1 MFRSNNQ
8 PFTHTRIPTEDECTP
23 EYRRKLRD
31 SQVARKNGYGYKQ
44 TCYYPLPNSKHE
56 YKRALAECRDV
67 QDAIERNDRNNRVS
81 HVVTT
86 AGMHD
91 KQRDRQRHHYDSR
104 MEHIKR
110 RQDELD
116 EESEA
121 EDVVFNR
128 RLKQLGVP
136 DVRSDRDGP
145 VAMSSFDPRNIITV
159 EEDSDQEV
167 VPLPQR
173 RRRPPPPPPANAD
186 RQGVPTNSRG
196 LGDRT
201 VQDQAAIQ
209 DAIELLSRFNIPVSM
224 PNGGMQIRRRCS
236 QNRVDPV
243 RSTEGAT
250 TGFPHT
256 TTASSVRPRKL
267 LGKRMHVSA
276 RQFRDGVESRQ
287 AATLEVWQQWN

>member
-44 TCYYPLPNSKHE
+44 ICYYPLPNSKHE

-67 QDAIERNDRNNRVS
+67 QNAIEENDRNNCIS

-91 KQRDRQRHHYDSR
+91 KTRDRQRQHYDSR
-104 MEHIKR
+104 LQHIKR
-110 RQDELD
+110 RQDEID
-116 EESEA
+116 DESER
-121 EDVVFNR
+121 EDEVFQE
-128 RLKQLGVP
+128 RLRKLGVP
-136 DVRSDRDGP
+136 ERRGARE
-145 VAMSSFDPRNIITV
+145 VAMGRVDPQDVVTV
-159 EEDSDQEV
+159 TEDTDQED
-167 VPLPQR
+167 VPLPAR
-173 RRRPPPPPPANAD
+173 RRRPPPPPVPAD
-186 RQGVPTNSRG
+186 RPSVPRSSRG

-224 PNGGMQIRRRCS
+224 PNGGMQFRRRCS

-256 TTASSVRPRKL
+256 TTSSSVRPRKL

-287 AATLEVWQQWN
+287 AATLEVWQSWN

>member
-91 KQRDRQRHHYDSR
+91 KARDRQRQHYDSR
-104 MEHIKR
+104 MQHIKR
-110 RQDELD
+110 RQDEID
-116 EESEA
+116 DESEQ
-121 EDVVFNR
+121 EDQVFQE
-128 RLKQLGVP
+128 RLRKLGVP
-136 DVRSDRDGP
+136 EVRGARE
-145 VAMSSFDPRNIITV
+145 VAMARVDPQDVVTV
-159 EEDSDQEV
+159 TEDTDEED
-167 VPLPQR
+167 VPLPPR
-173 RRRPPPPPPANAD
+173 RRRPPPPPAPAD
-186 RQGVPTNSRG
+186 RPSVPRSSRG

-224 PNGGMQIRRRCS
+224 PNGGMQIRCRCS

-256 TTASSVRPRKL
+256 TTASPVRPRKL

-287 AATLEVWQQWN
+287 AATLEVWQSWN